1 MARTANIG
9 IRVEPDLKEAADRAA
24 ADDHR
29 SVASLVEKLL
39 IEYLEREGYLKRPA
53 TQRGGNSAR
62 SRKTKA
68 APAYVAREAAA

>member
-9 IRVEPDLKEAADRAA
+9 IRVEPDLKDAADRAA

-39 IEYLEREGYLKRPA
+39 TEYLEREGYLKRTTTP
-53 TQRGGNSAR
+53 RGGSSAR
-62 SRKTKA
+62 SRKAKA
-68 APAYVAREAAA
+68 APAYVLREAAA